1 MHTVMYSVL
10 QISKWM
16 RLGDQIAA
24 LDQSILIRT
33 EQKTVPI
40 ELNYNILW
48 QKYYG
53 QSIPNIGS
61 RWCKIQFSTFFSPQI
76 KLINHS
82 LRFVKTFS
90 TRIIAKGW
98 VKFNGNPAI
107 IVTTTDCDYASDLS
121 RTLSPT
127 RIVWFQ
133 RNHSSF
139 LRNINPPLSWCF
151 YCWSFEKCRIQT
163 KRIYQNGIVWSIHD

>member
-61 RWCKIQFSTFFSPQI
+61 RWCKIQFLTFFSPQI
-76 KLINHS
+76 KLMNHS

-107 IVTTTDCDYASDLS
+107 IVTTTDCDYASDLIKNS
-121 RTLSPT
+121 LANSNRLIPTKSLFIPQKHQSPSLL
-127 RIVWFQ
+127 V
-133 RNHSSF
+133 
-139 LRNINPPLSWCF
+139 LLLL
-151 YCWSFEKCRIQT
+151 KL
-163 KRIYQNGIVWSIHD
+163 